1 MVRFVKGGCLVAG
14 EHPLAAYCLKDW
26 PFREVPEPTR
36 CTFIAGRP
44 NLQHTLD
51 RLIAGTGNPVSS
63 IFLFWASLGA
73 GKTHALYY
81 LINQMDSR
89 ELFLPVY
96 SEYPESPAGF
106 VEIYERLAR
115 NIDWDV
121 VAEACFT
128 LFVEASGDTTK
139 GLNQIKLVQPDIY
152 RSFFLL
158 AEGEDKAKAQLAR
171 RWLRGEELARGELR
185 ETGLAQNLRSAG
197 DCASAI
203 SVLAKLL
210 GLKQK
215 SAGHSATP
223 FRLVWII
230 DECQRL
236 QNASTR
242 VNQEVNAALQSTFN
256 STPDHL
262 TIILSFT
269 GKPEKKFPSWLKP
282 ELADRIG
289 AKNVILL
296 PPLAKDEARTFL
308 GDLLGHYRSAGQ
320 GKDVLFPFSDGAI
333 DYVLKRLMKAD
344 LNAFGLGALVEQEG
358 IRPRALIKCCQ
369 TILEEHMEKKAAI
382 PIDEK
387 FAASV
392 LPK

>member
-1 MVRFVKGGCLVAG
+1 MAAN
-14 EHPLAAYCLKDW
+14 HPLGAYHLKDW
-26 PFREVPEPTR
+26 PFREVPEPSR

-44 NLQHTLD
+44 KLQQTLD
-51 RLIAGTGNPVSS
+51 RLVAGSGNPVSS
-63 IFLFWASLGA
+63 IYLFWASLGA

-81 LINQMDSR
+81 LMNRMSSR
-89 ELFLPVY
+89 ELYLPIY
-96 SEYPESPAGF
+96 TEYPESPAGF

-121 VAEACFT
+121 VADTCFT
-128 LFVEASGDTTK
+128 LFVEAGGETAK

-171 RWLRGEELARGELR
+171 RWLRGEELSRGELR
-185 ETGLAQNLRSAG
+185 ETGLAQNLKSAG

-210 GLKQK
+210 GLRQK
-215 SAGHSATP
+215 MSGDAQAP
-223 FRLVWII
+223 FRLVWVI

-236 QNASTR
+236 QNTSAR

-256 STPDHL
+256 ATPDHL

-296 PPLAKDEARTFL
+296 PPMNKDEAKRFL
-308 GDLLGHYRSAGQ
+308 QDLLDHYRDV
-320 GKDVLFPFSDGAI
+320 GKAKGALFPFSDGAVE
-333 DYVLKRLMKAD
+333 YMLKRLVKGD

-369 TILEEHMEKKAAI
+369 AILEEHVEQQASL
-382 PIDEK
+382 PIEEK
-387 FAASV
+387 FAATV

>member
-1 MVRFVKGGCLVAG
+1 MAGGG
-14 EHPLAAYCLKDW
+14 HPLVSYRLKDW
-26 PFREVPEPTR
+26 PFREVPEATR
-36 CTFIAGRP
+36 CTFVAGRP
-44 NLQHTLD
+44 KLQQTLD
-51 RLIAGTGNPVSS
+51 RLVAGTGNPASS

-81 LINQMDSR
+81 LINQMTSR
-89 ELFLPVY
+89 ELFLPIY
-96 SEYPESPAGF
+96 SEYPESPSGF

-115 NIDWDV
+115 NIEWDV
-121 VAEACFT
+121 VADACFT
-128 LFVEASGDTTK
+128 LFVEASGETAK

-171 RWLRGEELARGELR
+171 RWLRGEQLPRAELKQ
-185 ETGLAQNLRSAG
+185 TGLAQNLSSAG

-210 GLKQK
+210 GLRQK
-215 SAGHSATP
+215 MSGAGQTP

-236 QNASTR
+236 QNTPGR

-296 PPLAKDEARTFL
+296 PPLSKDEARTFL
-308 GDLLGHYRSAGQ
+308 RDLLAHYRSAG
-320 GKDVLFPFSDGAI
+320 KDIDALFPFSDAA
-333 DYVLKRLMKAD
+333 VEHMLKRLMKGD

-369 TILEEHMEKKAAI
+369 AILEEHMEKKASL

>member
-1 MVRFVKGGCLVAG
+1 LG
-14 EHPLAAYCLKDW
+14 EDHPLAAYRLKDW

-44 NLQHTLD
+44 KLQQTLD
-51 RLIAGTGNPVSS
+51 RLVAGTGNPVSS

-81 LINQMDSR
+81 LMNQMNVP
-89 ELFLPVY
+89 ELFLPIY

-106 VEIYERLAR
+106 VEIYERFAR
-115 NIDWDV
+115 NIDWDG
-121 VAEACFT
+121 VADACFA
-128 LFVEASGDTTK
+128 LFVEADGETAK

-158 AEGEDKAKAQLAR
+158 AEGEDKGKSQLAR
-171 RWLRGEELARGELR
+171 RWLRGEELSRGELR
-185 ETGLAQNLRSAG
+185 DTGLAQNLHSAG

-210 GLKQK
+210 GLKQRM
-215 SAGHSATP
+215 AAQTRAP
-223 FRLVWII
+223 FRLVWVI

-236 QNASTR
+236 QNTSAR

-256 STPDHL
+256 ATPDHL

-269 GKPEKKFPSWLKP
+269 GKPEKKFPAWLKP

-296 PPLAKDEARTFL
+296 PPLSKDEARKFL
-308 GDLLGHYRSAGQ
+308 ADLLAHYHSKAQ
-320 GKDVLFPFSDGAI
+320 GKDALFPFSDDAVE
-333 DYVLKRLMKAD
+333 YLLKRLMKGD
-344 LNAFGLGALVEQEG
+344 LNAFGLGSLVEQEG

-369 TILEEHMEKKAAI
+369 AMLEEHIEQKAAV